1 MRPFPYPN
9 PIDAVNLVVK
19 VAKKA
24 YELVNNWIE
33 KRIKEAGNNKPLTA
47 DSSTADF
54 QSIQV
59 LLTQISSDIQAS
71 SKELEQKISLEVDE
85 YFAQLKFI
93 LSSNNS
99 LLNKYELQFSKFERE
114 VRRIKKQCI
123 GFIGNEVSKNLN
135 LLNPELKEILMML
148 PGQKKEEA
156 IKHFIQDSLTHAV
169 SNFTDFFQDEVT
181 YLIEMVEE
189 NLVAQLERV
198 KSQANQVITNLNEL
212 ESTDLQDIENKERQL
227 VRSLLII
234 HSINQV
240 DDVLLD
246 TEE

>member
-1 MRPFPYPN
+1 MQ
-9 PIDAVNLVVK
+9 LVVK

-33 KRIKEAGNNKPLTA
+33 KKIKEVGNNKPLTA
-47 DSSTADF
+47 DSSMADF
-54 QSIQV
+54 QSIQD
-59 LLTQISSDIQAS
+59 LLTQISADIQAS
-71 SKELEQKISLEVDE
+71 SKDLEQKISLEVDE

-114 VRRIKKQCI
+114 VRRIKKQCN
-123 GFIGNEVSKNLN
+123 GFISNEVSKNLN
-135 LLNPELKEILMML
+135 LLNPELKAILMML

-156 IKHFIQDSLTHAV
+156 IKHFIQDSLTGAV

-181 YLIEMVEE
+181 YLMEVVEE
-189 NLVAQLERV
+189 NLVAKLEGV

-212 ESTDLQDIENKERQL
+212 ENIDLQGIENKEKQL
-227 VRSLLII
+227 TKALLII
-234 HSINQV
+234 CSVNQLGN
-240 DDVLLD
+240 VLGD
-246 TEE
+246 MEV